1 MSCLIGVSA
10 TAAGLSNRVK
20 TGNVAPM
27 MCSLATRIVSTVEQ
41 CDSPHIEEDEE
52 ILPGEHE
59 SCPCET
65 EKDKALRG
73 DL

>member
-10 TAAGLSNRVK
+10 TASGLSNRVK

-27 MCSLATRIVSTVEQ
+27 MCSLATRIVRTVEEPN
-41 CDSPHIEEDEE
+41 SPHIEEDEE

-59 SCPCET
+59 GCPCET
-65 EKDKALRG
+65 EEDKALRG